1 MIRATFMKCTVSPVG
16 ADAMSFEM
24 AAVARYKIGK
34 NSSVQN
40 LINIHG
46 KNKKIRQ
53 SKSQF
58 V

>member
-1 MIRATFMKCTVSPVG
+1 MKCTVSPVG